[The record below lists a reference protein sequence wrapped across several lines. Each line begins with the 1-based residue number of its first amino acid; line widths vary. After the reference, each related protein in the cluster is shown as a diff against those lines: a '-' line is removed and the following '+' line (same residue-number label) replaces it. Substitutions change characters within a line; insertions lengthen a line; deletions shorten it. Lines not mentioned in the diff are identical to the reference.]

1 MTKQTDIREVDT
13 RDCIRVVTSNDFLKI
28 EGLCNLKLN
37 SLKLLYL
44 AIAQV
49 QMNDD
54 KFYTCKISTPE
65 LAKLWG
71 VSRQR
76 VHKCYD
82 EIITELHNFS
92 TTLRKFNASGD
103 SREYLVHII
112 SMIIKDLDKKKNLT
126 SLEIEID
133 HNANDLFLK
142 LENNFSQPLL
152 CDFNKMKSVNS
163 ILIWHLIQIKTKSKK
178 PVNKKIELELSDIE
192 LRKITGKLEKY
203 SNNYEFKRRVLDKA
217 IKDIEKCC
225 FVKINCKSIKSGRYI
240 IGYKLILTNAYAIS
254 KDKLSN
260 KSKKAIERAK
270 KINKSKKVTL

>member
-1 MTKQTDIREVDT
+1 MTKETDIRKVDT

-28 EGLCNLKLN
+28 EGLCKLKLN

-71 VSRQR
+71 ISRQR

-142 LENNFSQPLL
+142 LEKNFSRPLL
-152 CDFNKMKSVNS
+152 CDFNKMRSVDS
-163 ILIWHLIQIKTKSKK
+163 ILIWHLIQIKIGSKK
-178 PVNKKIELELSDIE
+178 PFKNKIEVELSDIE
-192 LRKITGKLEKY
+192 LRKLTGNLEQY
-203 SNNYEFKRRVLDKA
+203 PRNYDFKKRVLDKA

-225 FVKINCKSIKSGRYI
+225 FVKSDCKPIKNGKYT
-240 IGYKLILTNAYAIS
+240 IGYKFILTNTYDIP
-254 KDKLSN
+254 KNKLSN
-260 KSKKAIERAK
+260 KAKKAIERAE
-270 KINKSKKVTL
+270 KINKAKKVTF

>member
-1 MTKQTDIREVDT
+1 MTKETDIRKVDT
-13 RDCIRVVTSNDFLKI
+13 RDCIRVVTSNEFLKI
-28 EGLCNLKLN
+28 QGLCNLKLN

-71 VSRQR
+71 ISRQR

-82 EIITELHNFS
+82 EIIKELHDFS

-152 CDFNKMKSVNS
+152 CDFNKMRSVDS

-178 PVNKKIELELSDIE
+178 PVRKKIEVELSDIE
-192 LRKITGKLEKY
+192 LRKITGNLEQY
-203 SNNYEFKRRVLDKA
+203 PRNYDFKKRVLDKA

-225 FVKINCKSIKSGRYI
+225 FVKSDCKPIKNGKYT
-240 IGYKLILTNAYAIS
+240 IGYKLILTNTYDIP
-254 KDKLSN
+254 KNKLSN
-260 KSKKAIERAK
+260 KAKKAIERAE
-270 KINKSKKVTL
+270 KINKAKKVTF

>member
-28 EGLCNLKLN
+28 QGLCNLKLN

-192 LRKITGKLEKY
+192 LRKITGNLEQY
-203 SNNYEFKRRVLDKA
+203 PSNYDFKRRVLDKA
-217 IKDIEKCC
+217 IKDIEKYC
-225 FVKINCKSIKSGRYI
+225 FVKINCKSVKNGRYI
-240 IGYKLILTNAYAIS
+240 IGYKLILTNTYAIS

>member
-1 MTKQTDIREVDT
+1 MTKETDIRKVDT

-49 QMNDD
+49 KMNDD

-152 CDFNKMKSVNS
+152 CDFNKMKSVDS

-178 PVNKKIELELSDIE
+178 PVGKKIEVELSDIE
-192 LRKITGKLEKY
+192 LRKITGNLEQY
-203 SNNYEFKRRVLDKA
+203 PRNYDFKKFVVNKA
-217 IKDIEKCC
+217 LKEIEKCC
-225 FVKINCKSIKSGRYI
+225 FVKSDCKSIKNGKYT
-240 IGYKLILTNAYAIS
+240 IGYKIILTNKYAIQ
-254 KDKLSN
+254 KNKLSS
-260 KSKKAIERAK
+260 KSKKAIERAE
-270 KINKSKKVTL
+270 KINKSKKVIF

>member
-1 MTKQTDIREVDT
+1 MTKKIDMREVDT

-28 EGLCNLKLN
+28 EGLCKLKLN

-44 AIAQV
+44 VIAQV
-49 QMNDD
+49 QMNDE

-82 EIITELHNFS
+82 EIIKELHDFS
-92 TTLRKFNASGD
+92 ATLRKFNASGD

-225 FVKINCKSIKSGRYI
+225 FVKSLKL
-240 IGYKLILTNAYAIS
+240 YKLY
-254 KDKLSN
+254 K
-260 KSKKAIERAK
+260 
-270 KINKSKKVTL
+270 

>member
-1 MTKQTDIREVDT
+1 MTKETDIRKVDT
-13 RDCIRVVTSNDFLKI
+13 RDCIRVVTSNEFLKI
-28 EGLCNLKLN
+28 QGLCNLKLN

-54 KFYTCKISTPE
+54 KFYICKISTPE

-126 SLEIEID
+126 SLELEID

-152 CDFNKMKSVNS
+152 CDFNKMRSVDS

-178 PVNKKIELELSDIE
+178 PVRKKIEVELSDIE
-192 LRKITGKLEKY
+192 LRKITGNLEQY
-203 SNNYEFKRRVLDKA
+203 PRNYDFKKRVLDKA

-225 FVKINCKSIKSGRYI
+225 FVKSDCKPIKNGKYT
-240 IGYKLILTNAYAIS
+240 IGYKLILTNTYDIP
-254 KDKLSN
+254 KNKLSN
-260 KSKKAIERAK
+260 KAKKAIERAE
-270 KINKSKKVTL
+270 KINKAKKVIF